1 MIETVSVEDDVDAE
15 VRAPDAR
22 VVLEELFGPLAQAA
36 VGTRA
41 ARLEHGEPFTIGSQ
55 NYATSPQRVQEAA
68 IRDA

>member
-41 ARLEHGEPFTIGSQ
+41 ARL
-55 NYATSPQRVQEAA
+55 
-68 IRDA
+68 